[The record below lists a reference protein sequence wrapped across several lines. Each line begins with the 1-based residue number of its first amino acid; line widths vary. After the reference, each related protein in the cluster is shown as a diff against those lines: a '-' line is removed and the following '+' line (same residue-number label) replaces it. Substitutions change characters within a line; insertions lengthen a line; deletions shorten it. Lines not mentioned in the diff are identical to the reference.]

1 MEALRGPVEQE
12 NTRGKRGQRP
22 ITSHQLKRELE
33 RLEREFEQGR
43 HTGKNEKKV
52 MKRMKEISSKLK
64 QMTSI
69 DDGNEDMKG
78 LRDELKEALAVQEDA
93 HEEVQKAAN
102 AAQDAH
108 ELMLQWNK
116 EVDKQREK
124 AESCHRELRKSKKEA
139 DKAHHLYIVSLRCL
153 HSIQDMISAMEGNDV
168 AEGKSEARVE
178 VQDLMTKLM
187 SGDTLS
193 TEELMQLQKFD

>member
-1 MEALRGPVEQE
+1 
-12 NTRGKRGQRP
+12 
-22 ITSHQLKRELE
+22 
-33 RLEREFEQGR
+33 
-43 HTGKNEKKV
+43 

-64 QMTSI
+64 QMTSV

-78 LRDELKEALAVQEDA
+78 LRAELKAALNKQEEA

-102 AAQDAH
+102 AAQEAH

-124 AESCHRELRKSKKEA
+124 AETCHRELRKSKKEA

-153 HSIQDMISAMEGNDV
+153 HSIQDMISAMSGSGNSG
-168 AEGKSEARVE
+168 GKSEARVE